1 MTQRLHNPF
10 NTLPLVRPVE
20 QEDDYRMYCQTRTK
34 RTSLDRCPF
43 PRMAD
48 LWFAGMSLAARRR
61 LAPVNLTRLKT
72 SEFVEGSIFDRDS
85 WRIQVVMLVAIAV
98 ENDVAVV
105 LDPPQDVENRKR
117 PSCRRRAADCRN
129 ATGSRT
135 HLELVGRPRGTI
147 AGPPRVRRRH
157 RTLVILHP
165 VARPADGTK
174 TKDCRR
180 QSRLRPSSVWNLI
193 DNLLFASVRPS
204 CKKTLTASGLS
215 RDAQGRTHVIA
226 LDPNP

>member
-48 LWFAGMSLAARRR
+48 LWFAGMSLAARRQ

-105 LDPPQDVENRKR
+105 LDPHKMLRIANGLAAAGVPLIVEMLRGPEPIWSLSEGLEELLQDPPVSDGGTE
-117 PSCRRRAADCRN
+117 
-129 ATGSRT
+129 
-135 HLELVGRPRGTI
+135 HL
-147 AGPPRVRRRH
+147 
-157 RTLVILHP
+157 
-165 VARPADGTK
+165 
-174 TKDCRR
+174 
-180 QSRLRPSSVWNLI
+180 
-193 DNLLFASVRPS
+193 
-204 CKKTLTASGLS
+204 
-215 RDAQGRTHVIA
+215 
-226 LDPNP
+226 